1 MFLFHHPLI
10 PGDRWVLTSM
20 NRTWLIGWGE
30 GTLIKTR
37 WKPLTPRLLWAEWR
51 CLTFFSKICFCQTW
65 GSLLF
70 LLVTILIECL
80 VYSCEEA
87 SHQLARKSAEDE
99 QTATSSSSLP
109 CCQRNGDEES
119 RASRLLSSTAPGFGR
134 RAPLFRGCSHL
145 YSLTLGYCSANIR
158 HQLFF
163 VCLFLDVTL
172 LIHNLHFSEF
182 WILYLEGHM
191 LVPFLSWIKLSLCL
205 TAFSMIPKATKK
217 GRAPDETRHSVRKLS
232 STLAMDMWNLLLF
245 SGCLDTGSLSC
256 AHLDS

>member
-119 RASRLLSSTAPGFGR
+119 RALRLLSSTAPGFER
-134 RAPLFRGCSHL
+134 WAPLFRGCSHL

-163 VCLFLDVTL
+163 LFVCFL
-172 LIHNLHFSEF
+172 
-182 WILYLEGHM
+182 M
-191 LVPFLSWIKLSLCL
+191 
-205 TAFSMIPKATKK
+205 
-217 GRAPDETRHSVRKLS
+217 
-232 STLAMDMWNLLLF
+232 
-245 SGCLDTGSLSC
+245 
-256 AHLDS
+256 

>member
-119 RASRLLSSTAPGFGR
+119 RASRLLSSTAPVLKDG
-134 RAPLFRGCSHL
+134 HL
-145 YSLTLGYCSANIR
+145 SLEVVLTSTCWHSGIAVLIYVINYF
-158 HQLFF
+158 LF
-163 VCLFLDVTL
+163 VCFL
-172 LIHNLHFSEF
+172 
-182 WILYLEGHM
+182 M
-191 LVPFLSWIKLSLCL
+191 
-205 TAFSMIPKATKK
+205 
-217 GRAPDETRHSVRKLS
+217 
-232 STLAMDMWNLLLF
+232 
-245 SGCLDTGSLSC
+245 
-256 AHLDS
+256 